1 MIAKKKTVHN
11 CTWSNI
17 QDHSCRIFIVHGSC
31 TGMTNTLLNL
41 VIEENYIYVFF
52 FSVEDLHKAKY
63 KYLTNRFGNV
73 GQKFWQNSN
82 AFMDYAKNTI
92 DAYKHNGD
100 YVAKKDKAIS
110 KLSMIKFSKLVKSHI
125 FIYLQRKPV

>member
-1 MIAKKKTVHN
+1 MLVRNFGK
-11 CTWSNI
+11 I
-17 QDHSCRIFIVHGSC
+17 QMHSWTI
-31 TGMTNTLLNL
+31 
-41 VIEENYIYVFF
+41 
-52 FSVEDLHKAKY
+52 
-63 KYLTNRFGNV
+63 
-73 GQKFWQNSN
+73 Q
-82 AFMDYAKNTI
+82 KNTI

>member
-1 MIAKKKTVHN
+1 MHSWT
-11 CTWSNI
+11 I
-17 QDHSCRIFIVHGSC
+17 Q
-31 TGMTNTLLNL
+31 
-41 VIEENYIYVFF
+41 
-52 FSVEDLHKAKY
+52 
-63 KYLTNRFGNV
+63 
-73 GQKFWQNSN
+73 
-82 AFMDYAKNTI
+82 KNTI